1 MAGPETAKPAPE
13 EDDRPT
19 VETVDEEE
27 LYGPSEEL
35 LENVSAALAEGDIPQ
50 VEALIEDLHPADVA
64 DLIEHLEPEERQLFV
79 EITRHVIEAETISH
93 LDETVRDE
101 VVEQLGP
108 QALAEVVAELDTDD
122 AVELLED
129 LEPEQQEQVLQ
140 SVPVEERVLLQQS
153 LTFPEDSAGRLMQRE
168 LVAIPAHWTVG
179 ETIDFLRSEKELP
192 DDFYDLFVVDETHKP
207 VGSVPLSRVL
217 RSPRATRLS
226 ELMETE
232 LRLVPADMDQ
242 EAVAYLF
249 RQYALV
255 SAPVVDEAGRLIGVV
270 TVDDVVRVI
279 DEEAEEDLMK
289 IVGASDTDFHA
300 PPHIIAWQRVRWLVV
315 TLINT
320 MIAAT
325 VISQFQET
333 IQHTVALAVL
343 MPIVAAMG
351 GNAGVQVI
359 TVTVRA
365 LATRD
370 ITPQSNL
377 LRIVGKELIVGFLN
391 ALVFAAILGVVAA
404 WWFGHVELGLR
415 AGRRHDLQHGLGRNG
430 RHAHSRWPWT
440 GWASIPPSAP
450 GRSSPPPPMFSA
462 SSRSWDWR
470 PCSWSRRVAGCH

>member
-1 MAGPETAKPAPE
+1 MAAPE
-13 EDDRPT
+13 QDEDRETT

-64 DLIEHLEPEERQLFV
+64 DLIEHLNPEERKLFV

-108 QALAEVVAELDTDD
+108 QAVAEVVGELDTDD

-129 LEPEQQEQVLQ
+129 LEPEQQQEVLQ
-140 SVPVEERVLLQQS
+140 SIPAEERILLQQG

-168 LVAIPAHWTVG
+168 LVAVPSHWTVG
-179 ETIDFLRSEKELP
+179 ETIDFLRAAKELP
-192 DDFYDLFVVDETHKP
+192 DDFYDLFVVDPTHKP
-207 VGSVPLSRVL
+207 VGSIPLSRAM
-217 RSPRATRLS
+217 RSPRTTRLTDI
-226 ELMETE
+226 METE
-232 LRLVPADMDQ
+232 LRLVPFDTDQ

-249 RQYALV
+249 KQYALV
-255 SAPVVDEAGRLIGVV
+255 SAPVVDDAGRLIGVV

-279 DEEAEEDLMK
+279 DEEAEEDLMR

-300 PPHIIAWQRVRWLVV
+300 PAHIIAWQRVRWLVV

-325 VISQFQET
+325 VISQFQDT
-333 IQHTVALAVL
+333 IQHLVALAVL

-370 ITPQSNL
+370 ITPQSNV

-391 ALVFAAILGVVAA
+391 ALVFAAILGVVASI
-404 WWFGHVELGLR
+404 WFGHAELGLVLAAAMIFNMVW
-415 AGRRHDLQHGLGRNG
+415 AGFAGTLIPLLMDRLGLDPAIGAG
-430 RHAHSRWPWT
+430 PFLT
-440 GWASIPPSAP
+440 TTTDVLGF
-450 GRSSPPPPMFSA
+450 FSFLGLA
-462 SSRSWDWR
+462 TLFLT
-470 PCSWSRRVAGCH
+470 

>member
-1 MAGPETAKPAPE
+1 MSAPE
-13 EDDRPT
+13 QDEDRET
-19 VETVDEEE
+19 VVETVDEEE

-64 DLIEHLEPEERQLFV
+64 DLIEHLEPDERKLFV
-79 EITRHVIEAETISH
+79 DITRHVIEAETISH

-108 QALAEVVAELDTDD
+108 EAVAEVVGELDTDD

-129 LEPEQQEQVLQ
+129 LEPERQQEVLE
-140 SVPVEERVLLQQS
+140 SMPAEDRVLLQQS

-168 LVAIPAHWTVG
+168 LVAVPSHWTVG
-179 ETIDFLRSEKELP
+179 ETIDFLRSAKDLP
-192 DDFYDLFVVDETHKP
+192 DDFYDLFVVDPAHKP
-207 VGSVPLSRVL
+207 LGSVPLSRVL
-217 RSPRATRLS
+217 RSPRTTKLTDIMD
-226 ELMETE
+226 EE
-232 LRLVPADMDQ
+232 LRLVPADTDQ

-249 RQYALV
+249 KQYALV

-300 PPHIIAWQRVRWLVV
+300 PAHMIAWQRVRWLVV

-325 VISQFQET
+325 VISQFQDT
-333 IQHTVALAVL
+333 IQHLVALAVL

-370 ITPQSNL
+370 ITPQSNV
-377 LRIVGKELIVGFLN
+377 LRIIGKELLVGFLN

-404 WWFGHVELGLR
+404 IWFGHVELGLVL
-415 AGRRHDLQHGLGRNG
+415 AGAMIFNMIWAGFAGTLIPLVMDRLGFDPAIGAGPFLTTTTDVLGFFSFLGL
-430 RHAHSRWPWT
+430 AT
-440 GWASIPPSAP
+440 L
-450 GRSSPPPPMFSA
+450 FLT
-462 SSRSWDWR
+462 
-470 PCSWSRRVAGCH
+470 

>member
-1 MAGPETAKPAPE
+1 MAAPE
-13 EDDRPT
+13 QEEDRETT

-35 LENVSAALAEGDIPQ
+35 LENISAALAEGDIPQ
-50 VEALIEDLHPADVA
+50 VETLIEDLHPADVA
-64 DLIEHLEPEERQLFV
+64 DLIEHLEPEERKLFV

-93 LDETVRDE
+93 LDETVREE

-108 QALAEVVAELDTDD
+108 QAVAEVVGELDTDD

-129 LEPEQQEQVLQ
+129 LEPEQQQEVLQ
-140 SVPVEERVLLQQS
+140 SIPAEERILLQQG

-168 LVAIPAHWTVG
+168 LVAVPSHWTVG
-179 ETIDFLRSEKELP
+179 ETIDFLRAAKDLP
-192 DDFYDLFVVDETHKP
+192 DDFYDLFVVDPAHKP
-207 VGSVPLSRVL
+207 LGSIPLSRAM
-217 RSPRATRLS
+217 RSPRTTRLTDIMD
-226 ELMETE
+226 EE
-232 LRLVPADMDQ
+232 LRLVPFDTDQ

-249 RQYALV
+249 KQYALV
-255 SAPVVDEAGRLIGVV
+255 SAPVVDDAGRLIGVV

-300 PPHIIAWQRVRWLVV
+300 PAHLIAWQRVRWLVV

-325 VISQFQET
+325 VISQFQDT
-333 IQHTVALAVL
+333 IQHLVALAVL

-365 LATRD
+365 LATRE

-377 LRIVGKELIVGFLN
+377 LRIVGKELLVGFLN
-391 ALVFAAILGVVAA
+391 ALVFAAILGVVASV
-404 WWFGHVELGLR
+404 WFGHVELGFVL
-415 AGRRHDLQHGLGRNG
+415 AGAMIFNMIWAGFAGTLIPLAMDRLGFDPAIGAGPFLTTTTDVLGFFSFLGL
-430 RHAHSRWPWT
+430 AT
-440 GWASIPPSAP
+440 L
-450 GRSSPPPPMFSA
+450 FLT
-462 SSRSWDWR
+462 
-470 PCSWSRRVAGCH
+470 

>member
-1 MAGPETAKPAPE
+1 MAGPEPTRPETEE
-13 EDDRPT
+13 EDRPR
-19 VETVDEEE
+19 VETADEEE

-50 VEALIEDLHPADVA
+50 VETLIEDLHPADVA
-64 DLIEHLEPEERQLFV
+64 DLIEHLEPDERKLFV
-79 EITRHVIEAETISH
+79 DITRHVIEPETISH
-93 LDETVRDE
+93 LEETVRDE

-108 QALAEVVAELDTDD
+108 KGVAEVVSGLDTDD

-129 LEPEQQEQVLQ
+129 LEPEQQEQILQ
-140 SVPVEERVLLQQS
+140 SVPAEERVLLQQS

-168 LVAIPAHWTVG
+168 LVAVPSHWTVG
-179 ETIDFLRSEKELP
+179 ETIDFLRNEKELP
-192 DDFYDLFVVDETHKP
+192 DDFYDLFVVDAMHKP
-207 VGSVPLSRVL
+207 VGSVPLSRAM
-217 RSPRATRLS
+217 RSPRPTRLTDI
-226 ELMETE
+226 METE

-255 SAPVVDEAGRLIGVV
+255 SAPVVDDAGRLIGVV

-325 VISQFQET
+325 VISQFQDT
-333 IQHTVALAVL
+333 IRHTVALAVL

-370 ITPQSNL
+370 ITPQSNM
-377 LRIVGKELIVGFLN
+377 LRIVGKELMVGFLN
-391 ALVFAAILGVVAA
+391 ALVFATILGVIAV
-404 WWFGHVELGLR
+404 WWFGHTELGYVL
-415 AGRRHDLQHGLGRNG
+415 AGAMIFNMVWAGMAGTLIPLAMDRLGFDPAIGAGPFLTTTTDVLGFFSFLGL
-430 RHAHSRWPWT
+430 AT
-440 GWASIPPSAP
+440 L
-450 GRSSPPPPMFSA
+450 FL
-462 SSRSWDWR
+462 
-470 PCSWSRRVAGCH
+470 V

>member
-1 MAGPETAKPAPE
+1 MAGPETAKPEPK

-19 VETVDEEE
+19 VETADEEE

-35 LENVSAALAEGDIPQ
+35 LENVSAALAEADIPQ

-79 EITRHVIEAETISH
+79 QITRHVIEPETISH
-93 LDETVRDE
+93 LDETVREE

-108 QALAEVVAELDTDD
+108 QALAEVVSELDTDD

-140 SVPVEERVLLQQS
+140 SVPAEERVLLQQS

-179 ETIDFLRSEKELP
+179 EAIDFLRSEKDLP

-207 VGSVPLSRVL
+207 AGSVPLSRVL

-325 VISQFQET
+325 VISQFQDT

-391 ALVFAAILGVVAA
+391 ALVFAAILGVIAA
-404 WWFGHVELGLR
+404 WWFGHVELGYVLAAAMIFNMVW
-415 AGRRHDLQHGLGRNG
+415 AGMAGTLIPLAMDRLGFDPAIGAGPFLTTTTDVLGFFSFLGL
-430 RHAHSRWPWT
+430 AT
-440 GWASIPPSAP
+440 L
-450 GRSSPPPPMFSA
+450 FL
-462 SSRSWDWR
+462 
-470 PCSWSRRVAGCH
+470 V

>member
-19 VETVDEEE
+19 VETADEEE

-79 EITRHVIEAETISH
+79 QITRHVIEAETISH

-108 QALAEVVAELDTDD
+108 EGLAEVVTELDTDD

-179 ETIDFLRSEKELP
+179 ETIDFLRSEEELP

-391 ALVFAAILGVVAA
+391 ALVFSAILGVIAA
-404 WWFGHVELGLR
+404 WWFGHVELGFVL
-415 AGRRHDLQHGLGRNG
+415 AGAMIFNMVWAGMAGTLIPLAMDRLGLDPAIGAG
-430 RHAHSRWPWT
+430 PFLT
-440 GWASIPPSAP
+440 TTTDVLGF
-450 GRSSPPPPMFSA
+450 FSFLGLA
-462 SSRSWDWR
+462 TLFL
-470 PCSWSRRVAGCH
+470 V

>member
-1 MAGPETAKPAPE
+1 MSAPE
-13 EDDRPT
+13 PDEDRET
-19 VETVDEEE
+19 VVETVDEEE

-35 LENVSAALAEGDIPQ
+35 LENVSAALAESDIPQ

-64 DLIEHLEPEERQLFV
+64 DLIEHLEPEERKLFV

-93 LDETVRDE
+93 LDETVREE

-108 QALAEVVAELDTDD
+108 RAMAEVVGELDTDD

-129 LEPEQQEQVLQ
+129 LEPERQQEVLE
-140 SVPVEERVLLQQS
+140 SMPAEERVLLQQS

-168 LVAIPAHWTVG
+168 LVAVPSHWTVG
-179 ETIDFLRSEKELP
+179 GTIDFLRNTKDLP
-192 DDFYDLFVVDETHKP
+192 DDFYDLFVVDPAHKP
-207 VGSVPLSRVL
+207 VGSVPLSRAM
-217 RSPRATRLS
+217 RSPRNTNLTDI
-226 ELMETE
+226 METE
-232 LRLVPADMDQ
+232 LRLVPADTDQ

-255 SAPVVDEAGRLIGVV
+255 SAPVVDDAGRLIGVV

-279 DEEAEEDLMK
+279 DEEAEEDLMR

-300 PPHIIAWQRVRWLVV
+300 PAHMIAWQRVRWLVV

-320 MIAAT
+320 VIAAT
-325 VISQFQET
+325 VISQFQDT
-333 IQHTVALAVL
+333 IQHLVALAVL

-391 ALVFAAILGVVAA
+391 ALVFAAILGVAA
-404 WWFGHVELGLR
+404 GYWFGHAELGFVLAAAMIFNMVW
-415 AGRRHDLQHGLGRNG
+415 AGFAGTLIPLAMDRLGFDPAIGAGPFLTTTTDVLGFFSFLGL
-430 RHAHSRWPWT
+430 AT
-440 GWASIPPSAP
+440 L
-450 GRSSPPPPMFSA
+450 FLT
-462 SSRSWDWR
+462 
-470 PCSWSRRVAGCH
+470 

>member
-1 MAGPETAKPAPE
+1 MAGPESTKAGTAQPAPE

-19 VETVDEEE
+19 VETADEEE

-35 LENVSAALAEGDIPQ
+35 LENVSAALAEADIPQ

-79 EITRHVIEAETISH
+79 QITRHVIEAETISH

-108 QALAEVVAELDTDD
+108 QALAEVVTELDTDD

-140 SVPVEERVLLQQS
+140 SVPAEERVLLQQS

-207 VGSVPLSRVL
+207 AGSVPLSRVL

-300 PPHIIAWQRVRWLVV
+300 PAHIIAWQRVRWLVV

-377 LRIVGKELIVGFLN
+377 LRIVGKELIVGFVN
-391 ALVFAAILGVVAA
+391 ALVFAAILGVIAA
-404 WWFGHVELGLR
+404 WWFGHVELGCVL
-415 AGRRHDLQHGLGRNG
+415 AGAMIFNMVWAGMAGTLIPLAMNRLGLDPAIGAG
-430 RHAHSRWPWT
+430 PFLT
-440 GWASIPPSAP
+440 TTTDVLGF
-450 GRSSPPPPMFSA
+450 FSFLGLA
-462 SSRSWDWR
+462 TLFL
-470 PCSWSRRVAGCH
+470 V

>member
-1 MAGPETAKPAPE
+1 MAAAEQDEDRET
-13 EDDRPT
+13 T

-50 VEALIEDLHPADVA
+50 VETLIEDLHPADVA
-64 DLIEHLEPEERQLFV
+64 DLIEHLEPEERKLFV

-93 LDETVRDE
+93 LDETVREE

-108 QALAEVVAELDTDD
+108 QAVAEVVGELDTDD

-129 LEPEQQEQVLQ
+129 LEPEQQQEVLQ
-140 SVPVEERVLLQQS
+140 SIPAEERILLQQG

-168 LVAIPAHWTVG
+168 LVAVPSHWTVG
-179 ETIDFLRSEKELP
+179 ETIDFLRAAKDLP
-192 DDFYDLFVVDETHKP
+192 DDFYDLFVVDPAHKP
-207 VGSVPLSRVL
+207 LGSIPLSRAM
-217 RSPRATRLS
+217 RSPRTTRLTDI
-226 ELMETE
+226 METE
-232 LRLVPADMDQ
+232 LRLVPFDTDQ

-249 RQYALV
+249 KQYALV
-255 SAPVVDEAGRLIGVV
+255 SAPVVDDAGRLIGVV

-279 DEEAEEDLMK
+279 DEEAEEDLMR

-300 PPHIIAWQRVRWLVV
+300 PAHIIAWQRVRWLVV

-325 VISQFQET
+325 VISQFQDT
-333 IQHTVALAVL
+333 IQHLVALAVL

-365 LATRD
+365 LATRE

-377 LRIVGKELIVGFLN
+377 LRIVGKELMVGFLN
-391 ALVFAAILGVVAA
+391 ALVFAAILGVVASV
-404 WWFGHVELGLR
+404 WFGHVELGLVL
-415 AGRRHDLQHGLGRNG
+415 AGAMIFNMIWAGFAGTLIPLAMDRLGFDPAIGAGPFLTTTTDVLGFFSFLGL
-430 RHAHSRWPWT
+430 AT
-440 GWASIPPSAP
+440 L
-450 GRSSPPPPMFSA
+450 FLT
-462 SSRSWDWR
+462 
-470 PCSWSRRVAGCH
+470 

>member
-1 MAGPETAKPAPE
+1 MAASDQDEDRETV
-13 EDDRPT
+13 

-35 LENVSAALAEGDIPQ
+35 LENISAALAEGDIPQ

-64 DLIEHLEPEERQLFV
+64 DLIEHLEPDERRLFV
-79 EITRHVIEAETISH
+79 DITRHVIEAETISH

-108 QALAEVVAELDTDD
+108 QAVAEVVGELDTDD

-129 LEPEQQEQVLQ
+129 LEPEQQREVLE
-140 SVPVEERVLLQQS
+140 SMPAAERVLLQQS

-168 LVAIPAHWTVG
+168 LVAVPSHWTVG
-179 ETIDFLRSEKELP
+179 ETIDFLRNAKDLP
-192 DDFYDLFVVDETHKP
+192 DDFYDLFVVDPAHRP

-217 RSPRATRLS
+217 RSPRATKLTDI
-226 ELMETE
+226 METE
-232 LRLVPADMDQ
+232 LRLVPADTDQ

-255 SAPVVDEAGRLIGVV
+255 SAPVVDDAGRLIGVV

-300 PPHIIAWQRVRWLVV
+300 APHVIAWQRVRWLVV

-333 IQHTVALAVL
+333 IENLVALAVL

-370 ITPQSNL
+370 ITPQSNV
-377 LRIVGKELIVGFLN
+377 LRIVGKELMVGFLN
-391 ALVFAAILGVVAA
+391 ALVFAAILGLVATI
-404 WWFGHVELGLR
+404 WFGDVELGLVLAAALIFNMVW
-415 AGRRHDLQHGLGRNG
+415 AGFAGTLIPLAMDRLGFDPAIGAGPFLTTTTDVLGFFSFLGL
-430 RHAHSRWPWT
+430 AT
-440 GWASIPPSAP
+440 L
-450 GRSSPPPPMFSA
+450 FLT
-462 SSRSWDWR
+462 
-470 PCSWSRRVAGCH
+470 

>member
-1 MAGPETAKPAPE
+1 MAGPETAKPQI
-13 EDDRPT
+13 EDDDHPR
-19 VETVDEEE
+19 VETADEEE

-35 LENVSAALAEGDIPQ
+35 LENVQAALAEGDIQQ

-64 DLIEHLEPEERQLFV
+64 DLMEHLEPEERQLFV
-79 EITRHVIEAETISH
+79 QITRHVIEAETISH

-108 QALAEVVAELDTDD
+108 EGLAEVVTELDTDD

-140 SVPVEERVLLQQS
+140 SVPAEERVLLQQS

-179 ETIDFLRSEKELP
+179 ETIDFLRSETELP

-207 VGSVPLSRVL
+207 AGSVPLSRVL

-300 PPHIIAWQRVRWLVV
+300 PPLIIAWQRVRWLVV

-377 LRIVGKELIVGFLN
+377 LRIVGKELVVGFLN

-404 WWFGHVELGLR
+404 WWFGHVELGYVL
-415 AGRRHDLQHGLGRNG
+415 AGAMIFNMVWAGMAGTLIPLIMDRLGLDPAIGAG
-430 RHAHSRWPWT
+430 PFLTTTTDVLGFFSFL
-440 GWASIPPSAP
+440 GLASL
-450 GRSSPPPPMFSA
+450 FL
-462 SSRSWDWR
+462 
-470 PCSWSRRVAGCH
+470 V

>member
-1 MAGPETAKPAPE
+1 MAGPETAKPATGE
-13 EDDRPT
+13 NDRPT
-19 VETVDEEE
+19 VETADEEE

-35 LENVSAALAEGDIPQ
+35 LENVSAALAEADIPQ

-79 EITRHVIEAETISH
+79 QITRHVIEPETISH

-140 SVPVEERVLLQQS
+140 SVPAEERLLLQQS

-179 ETIDFLRSEKELP
+179 QTIDFLRSEKELP

-207 VGSVPLSRVL
+207 AGSVPLSRVL
-217 RSPRATRLS
+217 RSPRPTRLS

-255 SAPVVDEAGRLIGVV
+255 SAPVVDDAGRLIGVV

-325 VISQFQET
+325 VISQFQDT

-377 LRIVGKELIVGFLN
+377 LRIVGKELVVGFLN

-404 WWFGHVELGLR
+404 WWFGHVELGFVL
-415 AGRRHDLQHGLGRNG
+415 AGAMIFNMVWAGMAGTLIPLAMDRLGFDPAIGAGPFLTTTTDVLGFFSFLGL
-430 RHAHSRWPWT
+430 AT
-440 GWASIPPSAP
+440 L
-450 GRSSPPPPMFSA
+450 FL
-462 SSRSWDWR
+462 
-470 PCSWSRRVAGCH
+470 V